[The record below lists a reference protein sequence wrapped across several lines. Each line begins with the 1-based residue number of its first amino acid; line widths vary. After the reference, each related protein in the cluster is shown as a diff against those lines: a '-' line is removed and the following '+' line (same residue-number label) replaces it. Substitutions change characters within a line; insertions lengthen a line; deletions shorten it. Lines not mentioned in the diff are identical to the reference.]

1 MGLHFE
7 TIDSVR
13 RNVANVIIGILKP
26 KDVGK
31 TYLIHTGYLDKV
43 NHSTIFQL
51 FDKSMH
57 ILWPNNVNH
66 EDILLFVSDAAPYM
80 KKAGRCIQTL
90 YPKALH
96 VTCLAHALYNV
107 CEEVRAHFL
116 KVDRLIAEM
125 KKTFLKCP
133 KRVAILNEKCPDIPN
148 PSKPITT
155 RWGTWITA
163 VEYYCTYLNEIKS
176 AVEEFNENAQCVNV
190 VKELIKD
197 QSLHSNLVYI
207 TTNFGFLPHAITQL
221 EKKGIFYF
229 LFLFQVFAVFIYYY
243 FLGEALAKSI
253 RYCVRSKTKVRG
265 S

>member
-1 MGLHFE
+1 
-7 TIDSVR
+7 
-13 RNVANVIIGILKP
+13 
-26 KDVGK
+26 
-31 TYLIHTGYLDKV
+31 
-43 NHSTIFQL
+43 
-51 FDKSMH
+51 
-57 ILWPNNVNH
+57 
-66 EDILLFVSDAAPYM
+66 M

-96 VTCLAHALYNV
+96 VTCLAHALHNV
-107 CEEVRAHFL
+107 CEEVRAHFP

-133 KRVAILNEKCPDIPN
+133 KRIAILNKKCPDIPN
-148 PSKPITT
+148 PPKPITT

-163 VEYYCTYLNEIKS
+163 VEYYYTYLNEIKS

-221 EKKGIFYF
+221 EKRGIFYF
-229 LFLFQVFAVFIYYY
+229 Y
-243 FLGEALAKSI
+243 FKYLLYLYI
-253 RYCVRSKTKVRG
+253 IIF
-265 S
+265 